1 MHRIEIKK
9 MSKETE
15 NYIQTK
21 YEKELQGI
29 EVLKNWEQSLTKW
42 ACYCGTAALGFFL
55 LSKGVKRTKRSG
67 QVALDVVMQNDPELD
82 KLFRLDDENVYT
94 EQQQTEE

>member
-1 MHRIEIKK
+1 MHRIQLKE

-29 EVLKNWEQSLTKW
+29 EVLKNLEQSLAKW
-42 ACYCGTAALGFFL
+42 AFYFANAALGAYV
-55 LSKGVKRTKRSG
+55 LSRVMHRTKRKG
-67 QVALDVVMQNDPELD
+67 QFALDITMQNDEELD
-82 KLFRLDDENVYT
+82 RLFRLDDENVHT
-94 EQQQTEE
+94 EQQ

>member
-1 MHRIEIKK
+1 MHRIQIKE

-15 NYIQTK
+15 NYIRK
-21 YEKELQGI
+21 NYEKELQGI
-29 EVLKNWEQSLTKW
+29 EVLNSWGQNLTKW
-42 ACYCGTAALGFFL
+42 AFYFANAALGAYV
-55 LSKGVKRTKRSG
+55 LSLGINHVKGKG
-67 QVALDVVMQNDPELD
+67 QIALDITMQNDPELD